1 MLHDILAI
9 TLEEQLG
16 IVKED
21 IPELY
26 YTALVR
32 NFRTLGF
39 TTKKE
44 SLQ

>member
-21 IPELY
+21 IP
-26 YTALVR
+26 
-32 NFRTLGF
+32 
-39 TTKKE
+39 
-44 SLQ
+44 